1 MIAEFAFA
9 VMETEENMS
18 DWREFSAKTV
28 DDAITNAL
36 VELQTTSDKI
46 QYEVVEEGSSGIL
59 GLFSKQAVIRVRK
72 KDDIQENVVE
82 FLSDVFKA
90 MEMNVDIEIEYND
103 VEKQMNI
110 ELSGDEMGMLIGKR
124 GVTLDSL
131 QYLVSLVINKKTED
145 YVKRIHKSV
154 VLEPMNPYERR
165 VIHSTLQNDKYVETH
180 SEGEEPYRKVVIS
193 LKPGFEKDYEKK
205 RKYGYGNKSRY
216 RNNGGYKKYNNP
228 YRKNYNRD
236 SQNGEMVSV
245 DEEKATDSE

>member
-1 MIAEFAFA
+1 
-9 VMETEENMS
+9 MS

-46 QYEVVEEGSSGIL
+46 EYEVVEEGSSGIL

-72 KDDIQENVVE
+72 KDDIQENAVE

-145 YVKRIHKSV
+145 YVKVKIDTENYRERQKRNIRKSC
-154 VLEPMNPYERR
+154 
-165 VIHSTLQNDKYVETH
+165 
-180 SEGEEPYRKVVIS
+180 
-193 LKPGFEKDYEKK
+193 EK
-205 RKYGYGNKSRY
+205 SC
-216 RNNGGYKKYNNP
+216 
-228 YRKNYNRD
+228 
-236 SQNGEMVSV
+236 
-245 DEEKATDSE
+245 T

>member
-1 MIAEFAFA
+1 
-9 VMETEENMS
+9 MS

-46 QYEVVEEGSSGIL
+46 EYEVVEEGSSGIL

-72 KDDIQENVVE
+72 KDDIQENAVE

-103 VEKQMNI
+103 VENQMNI

-145 YVKRIHKSV
+145 YVKVKIDTENYRERRKETLENLARNLAHKVKRIHKSV

-165 VIHSTLQNDKYVETH
+165 IIHSSLQNNKYVTTY
-180 SEGEEPYRKVVIS
+180 SEGEEPYRRVVVT
-193 LKPGFEKDYEKK
+193 P
-205 RKYGYGNKSRY
+205 
-216 RNNGGYKKYNNP
+216 
-228 YRKNYNRD
+228 NRR
-236 SQNGEMVSV
+236 
-245 DEEKATDSE
+245 